1 MDTRAGE
8 HKPLRAFRSDRFCQ
22 INGLWYFMTR
32 EKTQEGPF
40 QNRTEAGQEVER
52 YIARMRGTA

>member
-1 MDTRAGE
+1 MVARAGE
-8 HKPLRAFRSDRFCQ
+8 NKPLRAFRSDRFCQ

-40 QNRTEAGQEVER
+40 QSRMEASQEVER